1 MEATKNTL
9 NVSSLSK
16 NSLVQEAREYLAKK
30 TQMPMDT
37 SLLMTFFWEEFSKE
51 EKLLFIKTA
60 SIKDVLA
67 AVLYTISS
75 EVNEANELLD
85 DDIANALRQAVEK
98 NAEQINFNQILR
110 FVPNMARQW
119 IEFFGIDVVKKFTNI
134 EESFKQIQ
142 EIVKTPEMIFEYAE
156 IYSEYFL
163 E

>member
-9 NVSSLSK
+9 DVSSLSK
-16 NSLVQEAREYLAKK
+16 NALIKEAQECLTKN
-30 TQMPMDT
+30 TQMPMDA

-51 EKLLFIKTA
+51 EKLMFIKTA

-67 AVLYTISS
+67 AILYTISS
-75 EVNEANELLD
+75 EANEANELLD

-142 EIVKTPEMIFEYAE
+142 EIVKSPEMIFEYAE